1 MTLQPIA
8 KDLWTIE
15 HTLRIA
21 GLPIGTRTSVVRL
34 ADGGLLLHS
43 PGPLDTSGRSALEGL
58 GPVRALV
65 APNALHHFYVEEN
78 ARAFPE
84 ARIYGAPGV
93 AAKQPGVHFHEEL
106 GDTAPAA
113 WSADLDQR
121 LVRGMPGVDEVA
133 FLHRASRTLLL
144 TDLAFNVRHSDS
156 AWMRLFMRLNG
167 AYGRFGPTRMLKTR
181 FRDRAALRASLE
193 RILAWDFDRVS
204 VTHGEI
210 LEAGGR
216 EALRDAFAGI

>member
-8 KDLWTIE
+8 KDLWTTE
-15 HTLRIA
+15 HSLRIA

-34 ADGGLLLHS
+34 GDGSLLLHS
-43 PGPLDTSGRSALEGL
+43 PGPLDPAAKSALEAL

-106 GDTAPAA
+106 GDTPPEA
-113 WSADLDQR
+113 WSADLDQL
-121 LVRGMPGVDEVA
+121 LVRGAPGVGEVV
-133 FLHRASRTLLL
+133 FLHRPSRTLLL
-144 TDLAFNVRHSDS
+144 TDLAFNVCHSDS
-156 AWMRLFMRLNG
+156 AFMRFFMRLNG
-167 AYGRFGPTRMLKTR
+167 GYGRFGPTRMLKSR
-181 FRDRAALRASLE
+181 FRDRAAVRASVE

-210 LEAGGR
+210 LGTGGR

>member
-1 MTLQPIA
+1 M
-8 KDLWTIE
+8 
-15 HTLRIA
+15 

-34 ADGGLLLHS
+34 TDAGLLLHS
-43 PGPLDTSGRSALEGL
+43 PGPLDPAGKSALERL

-65 APNALHHFYVEEN
+65 APNALHHFYLEEN

-93 AAKQPGVHFHEEL
+93 AAKQAGVHFHEEL
-106 GDTAPAA
+106 GDEPPAA
-113 WSADLDQR
+113 WSSDLDQ
-121 LVRGMPGVDEVA
+121 LLLRGAPDVNEVA

-144 TDLAFNVRHSDS
+144 TDLAFNLRHSDS
-156 AWMRLFMRLNG
+156 AFLRLFMRLNG
-167 AYGRFGPTRMLKTR
+167 GYGRFGPTRMMKSR
-181 FRDRAALRASLE
+181 FRDRAAVRASLE

-204 VTHGEI
+204 VAHGEI